1 MKIFAIHLLYKNNK
15 FCYTFAIQRKNFA
28 IHLLYKIKFFAIHLL
43 YKIINFAIHLL
54 YKEKILLYICYTNVK
69 FCYPLAIQI
78 IDSNKKILLI
88 INTKKIS

>member
-1 MKIFAIHLLYKNNK
+1 ME
-15 FCYTFAIQRKNFA
+15 NFA
-28 IHLLYKIKFFAIHLL
+28 IHLLYKMKIFAIHLL

-54 YKEKILLYICYTNVK
+54 YKEKILLYFCYTNVK
-69 FCYPLAIQI
+69 FSYPLAIQI